1 MLVVFKILFLLSIFI
16 LSTMIGIIIAKK
28 YSNRVNELQE
38 LITSLEILESR
49 INYTY
54 DSIPEIFDFIAR
66 HLKTNIK
73 NIFEYSA
80 EKLSIDKNFS
90 AGELFNSTIDEERIL
105 LDLNEADIDILK
117 GLSVSLGQVDLENQV
132 KNIRLIIRS
141 LTNQL
146 DDARKEKEKNFKLC
160 RNMGAIVGVLLIII
174 LI

>member
-1 MLVVFKILFLLSIFI
+1 MLVVFKILFLLSIFV
-16 LSTMIGIIIAKK
+16 LSTMIGIIIAKR

-38 LITSLEILESR
+38 TITALEILESR

-54 DSIPEIFDFIAR
+54 DTIPEIFDFISR

-90 AGELFNSTIDEERIL
+90 AGELFSSTIDEERIL
-105 LDLNEADIDILK
+105 LDLNDMDIDILK

-146 DDARKEKEKNFKLC
+146 DEARSEKERNFKLC

>member
-1 MLVVFKILFLLSIFI
+1 MLVVFKILFLLSIFV
-16 LSTMIGIIIAKK
+16 LSTMIGIIIAKR

-38 LITSLEILESR
+38 TITALEILESR

-54 DSIPEIFDFIAR
+54 DTIPEIFDFISR

-90 AGELFNSTIDEERIL
+90 AGELFSSTIDEERIL
-105 LDLNEADIDILK
+105 LDLNDVDIDILK

-146 DDARKEKEKNFKLC
+146 DEARSEKERNFKLC

>member
-1 MLVVFKILFLLSIFI
+1 MLVVFKILFLFAIFALSM
-16 LSTMIGIIIAKK
+16 MIGVIISKK
-28 YSNRVNELQE
+28 YSNRVSELQE
-38 LITSLEILESR
+38 SITALEILEGR

-54 DSIPEIFDFIAR
+54 DTIPEIFDFISR

-105 LDLNEADIDILK
+105 LDMNDADIDILK

-146 DDARKEKEKNFKLC
+146 EDAKREKDKNFKLC

>member
-1 MLVVFKILFLLSIFI
+1 MLVIFKILFLLAILV
-16 LSTMIGIIIAKK
+16 LSTMIGSIIAKK

-38 LITSLEILESR
+38 TITALELLESR

-54 DSIPEIFDFIAR
+54 DTIPEIFDFISR

-80 EKLSIDKNFS
+80 EKLNIDKNFS
-90 AGELFNSTIDEERIL
+90 AGELFNSTIDEEKIL
-105 LDLNEADIDILK
+105 MDLNDEDIDILK
-117 GLSVSLGQVDLENQV
+117 GLSVSLGQVDLESQV

-146 DDARKEKEKNFKLC
+146 ENAKKEKDKNFKLC

>member
-1 MLVVFKILFLLSIFI
+1 MLILFKILFLLAIFA
-16 LSTMIGIIIAKK
+16 LSTMIGMTIAKK
-28 YSNRVNELQE
+28 YSNRVSELQE
-38 LITSLEILESR
+38 TITALEILESR

-54 DSIPEIFDFIAR
+54 DTIPEIFEFISR

-80 EKLSIDKNFS
+80 EKLNIDKNFS
-90 AGELFNSTIDEERIL
+90 AGELFNSTIDEEKIL
-105 LDLNEADIDILK
+105 LDLNEEDIDILK
-117 GLSVSLGQVDLENQV
+117 GLAVSLGQVDLENQV

-146 DDARKEKEKNFKLC
+146 ELAKNEKDKNFKLC
-160 RNMGAIVGVLLIII
+160 RNMGAIVGGLIIII